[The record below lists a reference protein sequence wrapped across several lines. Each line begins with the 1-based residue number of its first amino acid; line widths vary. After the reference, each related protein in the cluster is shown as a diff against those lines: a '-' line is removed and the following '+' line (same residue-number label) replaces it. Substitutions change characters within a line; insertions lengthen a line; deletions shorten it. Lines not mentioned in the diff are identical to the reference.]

1 MDLHVLLVF
10 WAGFALAVMSP
21 GPNFAMLLG
30 TAARDGRGPAV
41 RAAVGMAV
49 GEIAWG
55 LAAVW
60 GVATL
65 AASHPW
71 FMTAL
76 AWGGGTF
83 LLYLAIQCWRAA
95 WRGAP
100 VEIRAE
106 APARAGG
113 FRRGL
118 LVMLLNAKAGAFWA
132 ALAGVLVAAG
142 AGTATLLAAIL
153 GATLL
158 SLAWHGLLAVALS
171 AEAVTRLYRRIQ
183 RGFDAVLGTVL
194 AGLGVR
200 LLGAD

>member
-106 APARAGG
+106 APARTGG

-118 LVMLLNAKAGAFWA
+118 LVMLLNCKAGAFWA

-153 GATLL
+153 GATLI

>member
-1 MDLHVLLVF
+1 
-10 WAGFALAVMSP
+10 
-21 GPNFAMLLG
+21 
-30 TAARDGRGPAV
+30 
-41 RAAVGMAV
+41 
-49 GEIAWG
+49 
-55 LAAVW
+55 
-60 GVATL
+60 
-65 AASHPW
+65 
-71 FMTAL
+71 MTAL

-106 APARAGG
+106 APSRGGG

-132 ALAGVLVAAG
+132 ALAGVLVGAG
-142 AGTATLLAAIL
+142 AGTGTLVAAIL
-153 GATLL
+153 GATLI

-200 LLGAD
+200 LLGSN